1 MSRQSATTTR
11 TSVLRDRIALGLML
25 LSALGAL
32 YAFVTAI
39 GATSAAG
46 PATQQVEAWRA
57 LGYLMFAA
65 LFVLLG
71 CWPRRYPYL
80 WEVVI
85 VNKAALTV
93 VEIVLI
99 GKGAADAQS
108 SALADGI
115 LTVLLV
121 AAYLLSRGYAS
132 WWGANAGAK

>member
-65 LFVLLG
+65 IFVLLG
-71 CWPRRYPYL
+71 LWPRRYPYL

-108 SALADGI
+108 TALADGI

-132 WWGANAGAK
+132 WWGGAATAK

>member
-1 MSRQSATTTR
+1 
-11 TSVLRDRIALGLML
+11 ML

-39 GATSAAG
+39 GATIAAG

-85 VNKAALTV
+85 VNKGT
-93 VEIVLI
+93 
-99 GKGAADAQS
+99 
-108 SALADGI
+108 
-115 LTVLLV
+115 
-121 AAYLLSRGYAS
+121 R
-132 WWGANAGAK
+132 

>member
-1 MSRQSATTTR
+1 MSQQSATTTR

-65 LFVLLG
+65 IFVLLG
-71 CWPRRYPYL
+71 LWPLRYPYL

-108 SALADGI
+108 TALADGI

-132 WWGANAGAK
+132 WWGGAART